1 MTKYSVLAAGN
12 NRYGNII
19 KNCFT
24 KIQTAKL
31 KATCTAGVKS
41 WKGEPGG
48 GGGGGGGGERKK
60 RVPL

>member
-19 KNCFT
+19 KNCFI

-31 KATCTAGVKS
+31 KVACMAGVKLKR
-41 WKGEPGG
+41 WKGEGKG
-48 GGGGGGGGERKK
+48 RERKE
-60 RVPL
+60 RALL